1 MYNER
6 SEDKKKGTLKM
17 NHKKVLMKLLPMME
31 ETDSL
36 VELVE
41 EFLDRLSDVHG
52 QDGGSRILKDLGFTD
67 GDLETH
73 GFNPYDVSEH
83 YEVRQCEHCS
93 KDLWK
98 GHVMYPETLHTFY
111 LCEEHF
117 NKFYTE
123 DMANTMYEDGT
134 QYYTE
139 WEDGE

>member
-1 MYNER
+1 MH
-6 SEDKKKGTLKM
+6 
-17 NHKKVLMKLLPMME
+17 HKKVLMKLLPIME

-41 EFLDRLSDVHG
+41 DFLDRLSDVHG
-52 QDGGSRILKDLGFTD
+52 QDGGARILKDLGFTD

-73 GFNPYDVSEH
+73 GFNPYDVLEH

-93 KDLWK
+93 KDLWN
-98 GHVMYPETLHTFY
+98 GHVILDGSFMSLIPKFY
-111 LCEEHF
+111 LCTDCF
-117 NKFYTE
+117 SKFYNKDVAE
-123 DMANTMYEDGT
+123 IMYNDGF